1 MMKIFRQLGW
11 CRYLFIL
18 SAVWLMFV
26 FITFNFLRHEP
37 DVNTSNRITRAMR
50 ELHLLQKRESEMLN
64 LLIEFSSGLSENDRE
79 KFLRR
84 LKHIS
89 KNLGSQ
95 NEPST
100 EYEILRRRLY
110 NNVLEMW
117 YFVTTQISDLQ
128 PKLIKSA
135 VYKEKYTNFLNM
147 VSQYKRSL
155 LKDISSLADVDGF
168 AEWRQAE
175 NEDLSNLVQRRLTYL
190 QNPKNCKTA
199 RKLICDLNKGCGYG
213 CQLHHAVYCFI
224 VAYGSER
231 TLILKSR
238 GWRYSRPGWEKVFLP
253 ISNTCTNPEGI
264 SRSGW
269 PGNPNIQVISL
280 PIIDSLSPRPP
291 YLPLSIPEDLAPRI
305 IRIHGDPIVWWIGQF
320 LKYLLRPQP
329 DISKM
334 LADYKEKLGFRK
346 PIVGVHIRRTD
357 KVGTEAAFHKLS
369 EYMFH
374 VEEYYKSLA
383 LTETVSQKRVYI
395 ATDEPKI
402 FEEVRKNYPDYE
414 IVGDISIAKSAAVNS
429 RYSENSLSGIITDI
443 HLLSLTD
450 YLVCTFSSQVCR
462 VAYEIMNNL
471 NHDAAHRYRSL
482 DDIYYYG
489 GQKARYQKVVLAHE
503 PARPEEIEL
512 LVDDEI
518 SVAGNHWNGYSKGTN
533 LRTFKTGL
541 YPTFKVVPKVETA
554 SFPTYQQV
562 QLESTDL

>member
-1 MMKIFRQLGW
+1 M
-11 CRYLFIL
+11 
-18 SAVWLMFV
+18 
-26 FITFNFLRHEP
+26 
-37 DVNTSNRITRAMR
+37 
-50 ELHLLQKRESEMLN
+50 
-64 LLIEFSSGLSENDRE
+64 
-79 KFLRR
+79 
-84 LKHIS
+84 
-89 KNLGSQ
+89 
-95 NEPST
+95 
-100 EYEILRRRLY
+100 
-110 NNVLEMW
+110 
-117 YFVTTQISDLQ
+117 
-128 PKLIKSA
+128 
-135 VYKEKYTNFLNM
+135 
-147 VSQYKRSL
+147 

-346 PIVGVHIRRTD
+346 PIVG
-357 KVGTEAAFHKLS
+357 
-369 EYMFH
+369 
-374 VEEYYKSLA
+374 
-383 LTETVSQKRVYI
+383 
-395 ATDEPKI
+395 
-402 FEEVRKNYPDYE
+402 
-414 IVGDISIAKSAAVNS
+414 
-429 RYSENSLSGIITDI
+429 
-443 HLLSLTD
+443 
-450 YLVCTFSSQVCR
+450 
-462 VAYEIMNNL
+462 
-471 NHDAAHRYRSL
+471 
-482 DDIYYYG
+482 
-489 GQKARYQKVVLAHE
+489 
-503 PARPEEIEL
+503 
-512 LVDDEI
+512 
-518 SVAGNHWNGYSKGTN
+518 
-533 LRTFKTGL
+533 
-541 YPTFKVVPKVETA
+541 
-554 SFPTYQQV
+554 
-562 QLESTDL
+562 

>member
-1 MMKIFRQLGW
+1 MKIFRQLGW